1 MAIPCVHAN
10 KRGYPIE
17 EGAHIAI
24 SEWSCVCVCVCVC
37 VCACTRYVHMCVCAG
52 TIRRF
57 LEKFEDDIE
66 LVVFVVGAEYV
77 SDPSSSWC
85 HTAVM

>member
-10 KRGYPIE
+10 KRGYPTE

-24 SEWSCVCVCVCVC
+24 
-37 VCACTRYVHMCVCAG
+37 R

-57 LEKFEDDIE
+57 LEKFESDIE

-77 SDPSSSWC
+77 SDTNTS
-85 HTAVM
+85 